1 MRKKNI
7 FATQSNNAM
16 YRQIF
21 IPNEQ
26 NYLVSIP
33 SYLYGH
39 EVEVL
44 VLPINEAITPSK
56 IKPRDNW
63 ATAAKQMH
71 QLGDDVLLMPTEFNN
86 ENLDWW
92 TWEK

>member
-1 MRKKNI
+1 
-7 FATQSNNAM
+7 M

-33 SYLYGH
+33 SYLYGR

-44 VLPINEAITPSK
+44 VLPINEVTMSSK

-63 ATAAKQMH
+63 ASAAKQMH
-71 QLGDDVLLMPTEFNN
+71 QIGEDVLLIPTLSN

-92 TWEK
+92 TWEE